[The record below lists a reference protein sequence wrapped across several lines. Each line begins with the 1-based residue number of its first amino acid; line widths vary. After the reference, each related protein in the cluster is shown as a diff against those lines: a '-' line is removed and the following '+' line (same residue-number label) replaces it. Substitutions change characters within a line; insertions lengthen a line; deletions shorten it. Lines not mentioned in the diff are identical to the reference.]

1 MEAPVR
7 MQGKR
12 LLVTGGG
19 SGIGAAIATRFTHE
33 GGRVAILDLDGER
46 AGTTAAGLD
55 GAVAVTC
62 DVSDEASVET
72 GVAEARASLGGLDCV
87 ANVAG
92 YHAFGD
98 FATFSLEGW
107 NRMLAVHA
115 TGTFLVCRAALPALR
130 EAGGGSIVNFASIAA
145 VLGRPRSAAYCAA
158 KGAVVALSRQLAVEL
173 APDRIRVNAVAPGRI
188 LTPMSIPMY
197 TEMGGG
203 DIDAG
208 MAKATVDTPLGRV
221 ADPDEVA
228 ASTCFLLSDEASFV
242 TGTMLMVDGG
252 MTAI

>member
-1 MEAPVR
+1 

-19 SGIGAAIATRFTHE
+19 SGIGAAIATRFTKE
-33 GGRVAILDLDGER
+33 GGRAAILDLDGESAR
-46 AGTTAAGLD
+46 AIAAELD
-55 GAVAVTC
+55 GTLALRC
-62 DVSDEASVET
+62 DVSDEASVESAVT
-72 GVAEARASLGGLDCV
+72 EARAALGGLDCV

-92 YHAFGD
+92 HHEAGD

-130 EAGGGSIVNFASIAA
+130 DAGGGSIVNFASIAA
-145 VLGRPRSAAYCAA
+145 VLGRPRNAAYCAA
-158 KGAVVALSRQLAVEL
+158 KGAVAALSRQLAVDL

-188 LTPMSIPMY
+188 LTPMSVSMY

-203 DIDAG
+203 DLDAG
-208 MAKATVDTPLGRV
+208 MAKAAVDTPLGRV

>member
-1 MEAPVR
+1 
-7 MQGKR
+7 MQGKA

-19 SGIGAAIATRFTHE
+19 SGIGAAIARRFADE
-33 GGRVAILDLDGER
+33 GGSVAVLDVDGDKAR
-46 AGTTAAGLD
+46 ATAAALAG
-55 GAVAVTC
+55 GVAVVA
-62 DVSDEASVET
+62 DVSDEASVESA
-72 GVAEARASLGGLDCV
+72 VAEARSQLGRIDCV
-87 ANVAG
+87 ANAAG
-92 YHAFGD
+92 YHVFGD
-98 FATFSLEGW
+98 FATFSLDGW

-130 EAGGGSIVNFASIAA
+130 EAGGGSIVNYASIAA
-145 VLGRPRSAAYCAA
+145 VLGRPKSAAYCAA

-173 APDRIRVNAVAPGRI
+173 APDRIRVNAVAPGRV
-188 LTPMSIPMY
+188 LTPMSVPMY

-203 DIDAG
+203 DMEAGIRSVID
-208 MAKATVDTPLGRV
+208 DTPLGRV
-221 ADPDEVA
+221 ADPDELA

>member
-1 MEAPVR
+1 

-19 SGIGAAIATRFTHE
+19 SGIGAAVAARFTAE
-33 GGRVAILDLDGER
+33 GGRVAILDLDGDR
-46 AGTTAAGLD
+46 ARATASGLE
-55 GAVAVTC
+55 GAVAVIG
-62 DVSDEASVET
+62 DVSDEGSVEAAVT
-72 GVAEARASLGGLDCV
+72 EARDALGGIDCV

-92 YHAFGD
+92 YHVFGD
-98 FATFSLEGW
+98 FATFSLDGW

-130 EAGGGSIVNFASIAA
+130 EAGAGSIVNFASIAA
-145 VLGRPRSAAYCAA
+145 VIGRPQSAAYCAA

-197 TEMGGG
+197 TELGGG

-252 MTAI
+252 MTAV